1 MKVHLKAFA
10 SFRDI
15 LGKEKDVDVK
25 EGSSLGELLEDL
37 SSKNTKLK
45 DAVFDETGQLRD
57 YVILMKNRKSIE
69 HMEGL
74 NTKLSEGD
82 EVAILPPVAGG

>member
-10 SFRDI
+10 SFKDI

-25 EGSSLGELLEDL
+25 EGSSVGELLEDL

-45 DAVFDETGQLRD
+45 DAIFDETGQLRD

-74 NTKLSEGD
+74 NTKLSDGD

>member
-10 SFRDI
+10 SFKDI
-15 LGKEKDVDVK
+15 LGKEKDVNVK
-25 EGSSLGELLEDL
+25 EGASVGELLEDL

-45 DAVFDETGQLRD
+45 DAIFDETGQLRD

>member
-1 MKVHLKAFA
+1 MMVHLKAFA
-10 SFRDI
+10 SFKDI
-15 LGKEKDVDVK
+15 LGKEKDVDIK
-25 EGSSLGELLEDL
+25 EGSSVGELLEDL
-37 SSKNTKLK
+37 SSRNARLK

-74 NTKLSEGD
+74 NTKLNEGD

>member
-10 SFRDI
+10 SFKDI
-15 LGKEKDVDVK
+15 LGNEKDVDVK
-25 EGSSLGELLEDL
+25 EGSSFGELLKDL